1 MADMNDV
8 NDLFEEAVEDG
19 LDEQASQIMVANLD
33 AVALAGC
40 QGTEIDLIPED
51 EVTLVSVIHDG
62 SGSMD
67 GARDVVVQSYEGLL
81 DALRGSKKA
90 ESIFISDWI
99 FNTQSDLVHDY
110 LPVEQAP
117 NLDNSYFPNGGT
129 ALYDTVL
136 KGLSGIVAY
145 GQQLRSNGVR
155 TKNVVVVFSDGE
167 DNSSR
172 VTSTEVRKVTKALLS
187 QETFILA
194 YVGFTTY
201 GMMDE
206 AEVQRLADEIG
217 FNDVIAVGTSP
228 SEIRKIFQQVSD
240 SIIQVSQSAVSS
252 GGFFAAP

>member
-1 MADMNDV
+1 MAGMNDI
-8 NDLFEEAVEDG
+8 NDLFDEAVEDG
-19 LDEQASQIMVANLD
+19 LDEQASQIMVENLD

-62 SGSMD
+62 SGSMYE
-67 GARDVVVQSYEGLL
+67 ARDVVVQSYEGLL
-81 DALRGSKKA
+81 DSLKGSKKA
-90 ESIFISDWI
+90 ETILVSDWI
-99 FNTQSDLVHDY
+99 FNDQANLVHDY
-110 LPVEQAP
+110 MPVDQVPGLENTYDP
-117 NLDNSYFPNGGT
+117 DGST

-155 TKNVVVVFSDGE
+155 TKNVVVVFSDGG
-167 DNSSR
+167 DNVSR
-172 VTSTEVRKVTKALLS
+172 VDSAEVRKVTKALLA
-187 QETFILA
+187 QETFVLA
-194 YVGFTTY
+194 YVGFTNY

-217 FNDVIAVGTSP
+217 FKDVIAVGTSP

-240 SIIQVSQSAVSS
+240 SIIQVSQSVVQS